1 MHTGLPLS
9 AQANS
14 ITVIHSCW
22 HFDGQGLGFINAAA
36 PVANMTG
43 VCNLLASALT
53 ARAGLLHGE
62 ESLLHTHLT
71 MTTAS
76 RTVNRLGTGSGAAS
90 IALLAGHGG
99 RYTNL
104 NRGTPDCTLKIKL

>member
-14 ITVIHSCW
+14 IAVIHSCW

-36 PVANMTG
+36 PVAYMTG

-53 ARAGLLHGE
+53 AWAGLLHGE
-62 ESLLHTHLT
+62 KSLLHTHLT

-76 RTVNRLGTGSGAAS
+76 RAVDRLSTGRGTAA
-90 IALLAGHGG
+90 IAVLTGHGG
-99 RYTNL
+99 RYTDL
-104 NRGTPDCTLKIKL
+104 NRGAPDSTLKIKL